1 MQLSRS
7 YSFIPKVNTAYSI
20 SVFVLILFLSVIGIK
35 QGFEKKRE
43 PSTIVKRE
51 PFSLINI
58 LTFIFLYIKGFFV
71 LLYRLYKHGFPN
83 IRENFNLLIQE
94 LTQWFRLLR
103 NFKTVFIN
111 FIKAL
116 RYNKATY
123 LSYRKELLETFQD
136 AIRTEQNLLFKLF
149 KLQILQYLLLL
160 LKFFVFTP
168 NSRDISYLMSF
179 LYFFT
184 LIWTNLY
191 WVLALSCLVVSLN
204 YWLTLYYF
212 DPSVDIEEFLEMYK
226 LLEMVLFYLTLSY
239 FIMLVLFGLFW
250 AFLQALLE
258 IFNLIICQY
267 LAFSK
272 LFLSRKPS
280 VNLPISVYNW
290 SEPINY
296 INHDNYISKKLVVPE
311 FVKKTLP
318 LSFYSKDLPITVST
332 SAYIYENLNPSFDVK
347 VYVFYN
353 LLDAIL
359 VD

>member
-1 MQLSRS
+1 M
-7 YSFIPKVNTAYSI
+7 
-20 SVFVLILFLSVIGIK
+20 
-35 QGFEKKRE
+35 
-43 PSTIVKRE
+43 
-51 PFSLINI
+51 
-58 LTFIFLYIKGFFV
+58 
-71 LLYRLYKHGFPN
+71 
-83 IRENFNLLIQE
+83 
-94 LTQWFRLLR
+94 
-103 NFKTVFIN
+103 
-111 FIKAL
+111 
-116 RYNKATY
+116 
-123 LSYRKELLETFQD
+123 
-136 AIRTEQNLLFKLF
+136 
-149 KLQILQYLLLL
+149 
-160 LKFFVFTP
+160 
-168 NSRDISYLMSF
+168 
-179 LYFFT
+179 
-184 LIWTNLY
+184 Y